1 VIRILNGT
9 STKLST
15 FREETVSRTIRI
27 ASLAISSLLAAG
39 LLLSGS
45 QQSGAAEKVLALTSQ
60 ATLTTVNPY
69 AESEQQMYF
78 VWCQVYGCLGRLDYL
93 TKQLKPMLAEKWEV
107 VDPLTWR
114 FHLRKDLKR
123 QDGGPGPTS
132 RDVIHSWKRIMTD
145 PASAQRYMMFEI
157 KDIVAVDDNTF
168 DIKTLKPSGQIAI
181 DLFSQFAIT
190 PADLYEKFGQN
201 VYRDHPAGWGP
212 YKLDKFEVDQSLV
225 LRKNKDSPESRPT
238 APDVVIYRQM
248 REPEQRVTAVLNNE
262 VQVARQIPPQLVP
275 RFKGQD
281 KVKLVTSPSVEIMF
295 MAFNIK
301 MKPWDDVRVRRAAA
315 YAINRD
321 AIIKRILFGYAD
333 PLDGALGPAQ
343 ICYDKPSSMA
353 IHYDPAK
360 AKALL
365 AEAGYKNG
373 GPEVEIQGST
383 GRYISDRQIIEAIG
397 QMLSEVGFK
406 VKLVTP
412 EWSNLWADVRNGKSP
427 AYYMGRGQV
436 SDPSIALSQ
445 YFETGLSPRIGYSN
459 KRIDELFEKVRSTV
473 DSKDRCG
480 YIRQVVDK
488 LAEDVPAQFLW
499 THKLVSAVRSDIQ
512 IPADPSGEIWFSDV
526 VMK

>member
-1 VIRILNGT
+1 MRLRILAT
-9 STKLST
+9 
-15 FREETVSRTIRI
+15 
-27 ASLAISSLLAAG
+27 SLLAAG
-39 LLLSGS
+39 IAFGS
-45 QQSGAAEKVLALTSQ
+45 ADRSDAADKVLALTSQ
-60 ATLTTVNPY
+60 ATITNVNPY

-78 VWCQVYGCLGRLDYL
+78 VWCQVYGCLGRLDYV
-93 TKQLKPMLAEKWEV
+93 TKELKPMLAEKWEV
-107 VDPLTWR
+107 IDPTTWR
-114 FHLRKDLKR
+114 FHLRTDLKR
-123 QDGGPGPTS
+123 QDGGPGPTA
-132 RDVIHSWKRIMTD
+132 RDVVHSWKRIMTD
-145 PASAQRYMMFEI
+145 PSSAQRFMMFEVKEMI
-157 KDIVAVDDNTF
+157 AVDDHTV
-168 DIKTLKPSGQIAI
+168 DIKTIKQSGQLAI

-190 PADLYEKFGQN
+190 PADLYEKYGQN
-201 VYRDHPAGWGP
+201 VYRDHPIGWGP
-212 YKLDKFEVDQSLV
+212 YKLEKFDVDQSIV
-225 LRKNKDSPESRPT
+225 LRKNSASPESRPN

-262 VQVARQIPPQLVP
+262 VQVARQIPPQLVA

-281 KVKLVTSPSVEIMF
+281 RVQLVTSPSVEIMF
-295 MAFNIK
+295 MAFNVK
-301 MKPWDDVRVRRAAA
+301 MKPWDDVRIRQAAA

-343 ICYDKPSSMA
+343 ICYEKPSPMA
-353 IHYDPAK
+353 IHFDPAK

-383 GRYISDRQIIEAIG
+383 GRYISDRQIIEAIS
-397 QMLSEVGFK
+397 QMLTDVGFK

-412 EWSNLWADVRNGKSP
+412 EWSNLWADVRAGKSP

-436 SDPSIALSQ
+436 ADPSIALSQ

-459 KRIDELFEKVRSTV
+459 KDVDALFEKVRSTF
-473 DSKDRCG
+473 DPKERCG
-480 YIRQVVDK
+480 YVRQVVDK
-488 LAEDVPAQFLW
+488 LASDVPAQFLW

-512 IPADPSGEIWFSDV
+512 IPADPSGEIWFPDV